1 MLWAHASTP
10 AVLWRPLS
18 APSASSPSR
27 HRGRWGPRSP
37 RHKFQLLTPGPSGGP
52 CLCTETAALIQGLPQ
67 KESLTSW
74 RGWGRWVLR
83 TDQMQ
88 APPRLHSSPGHPTV
102 GNQKPRQGEQ
112 LLSSP
117 GLRTCLATGLGWG
130 GVPQGPSCPAV
141 QYVLPPRGG
150 GHSAQGSEL
159 GLPCAPGA
167 PWLNRPTA
175 VASERPLLQQG
186 LPSPAW
192 PHLCRSVPMCSGPR
206 ARDDGFPP
214 RPRPPTPQSSQVN
227 RLVCLTRSSPHP
239 PSSP

>member
-1 MLWAHASTP
+1 M
-10 AVLWRPLS
+10 
-18 APSASSPSR
+18 
-27 HRGRWGPRSP
+27 
-37 RHKFQLLTPGPSGGP
+37 
-52 CLCTETAALIQGLPQ
+52 
-67 KESLTSW
+67 
-74 RGWGRWVLR
+74 LR

-227 RLVCLTRSSPHP
+227 RVRVPHP
-239 PSSP
+239 FIPSSPQQSLSTRWAPPSPITRSTQHRPWGRGPHLLCPELRGPRSGISALKPGQTELSVTYLELTSAWGRQLTNS